1 MASIKKSDVD
11 PLNRE
16 LAHMVAKVFAWGFVV
31 VVMAVS
37 FAGFVF
43 PYGG

>member
-1 MASIKKSDVD
+1 MAYIKKSDVY

-31 VVMAVS
+31 SVMSVV
-37 FAGFVF
+37 FAGWV
-43 PYGG
+43 YGY